1 MIEQQQRK
9 PNLLFVFADQLR
21 AGSVGY
27 AREDAVKTPNID
39 RFAEEGCVYANAVSP
54 LPVCG
59 PYRGSLLTGRSPTCS
74 GLWTRRSG
82 WTRR

>member
-1 MIEQQQRK
+1 MGKSTGKK

-27 AREDAVKTPNID
+27 TGEEAVMTPNID
-39 RFAEEGCVYANAVSP
+39 RFAGDGTIFSNAISP

-59 PYRGSLLTGRSPTCS
+59 PYRVDRGHTLARVK
-74 GLWTRRSG
+74 
-82 WTRR
+82 